1 MAFNDH
7 EDDEGI
13 IDPRELHPEIKELFL
28 AYRDTFSSSSGQKV
42 LEDLKKS
49 WQDKTTFVKG
59 DIHETLMNEGARK
72 LYLTILTMIE
82 SGKAVSQ
89 QTEVEVGRNRPVTEV
104 IT

>member
-1 MAFNDH
+1 MALNDH
-7 EDDEGI
+7 IDDEGV
-13 IDPRELHPEIKELFL
+13 IDPSELHPEIKDLFL
-28 AYRDTFSSSSGQKV
+28 AYRDTFSSPSGQKV

-49 WQDKTTFVKG
+49 YQDKTTFDENVYK
-59 DIHETLMNEGARK
+59 TFLNEGARK

-89 QTEVEVGRNRPVTEV
+89 QTEIEVGRNRPVTEV